1 MVSKFDSNSL
11 KEDTWLKGEN
21 EICSDLLSGV
31 FSIESRPGDVL
42 IFQVDPEM
50 YDLTEAEQL
59 LNIMN
64 KCFPKNDIVL
74 TWKGFEFKG
83 VIKQC

>member
-11 KEDTWLKGEN
+11 KEGIWLKGEH
-21 EICSDLLSGV
+21 EICGDSLSGV

-50 YDLTEAEQL
+50 YDFAEAEQL
-59 LNIMN
+59 LKTMN
-64 KCFPKNDIVL
+64 KHFPKNDIVL